1 MGGRLSVLQEAQR
14 AEAVREFDVRFG
26 EMERA
31 LWCLSLHSRAG
42 LLERRDLTVVETLV
56 WTVKS
61 WWGVQGVRSD
71 TKALMARALLD
82 AVDWSP
88 KLFEDTHPW
97 LHSAQ
102 RNSRANASSP
112 WWSIAARP
120 VQPGGSSR
128 WPQRFSTGFC
138 PTVCPPTTATSAKPS
153 ASAVPLTTLSR
164 HTARLP
170 RRYSAQH
177 EPSRMT
183 PPGWARSSPIQP
195 SEASISASGG
205 WAAAVTA
212 PLLRSAIPGASWTG
226 SALITA
232 EV

>member
-88 KLFEDTHPW
+88 KLFEDTPLAPPGAEEFACQCVFSLVEHSRSAGVARREFSLASKVLHWLLPYRVPAYDSYVCQVLGIRGAADHPEQAYRQV
-97 LHSAQ
+97 AQ
-102 RNSRANASSP
+102 E
-112 WWSIAARP
+112 ILGAARTFTDDP
-120 VQPGGSSR
+120 SWMGAIEPQSTVRGLDKCLWWLGGGSE
-128 WPQRFSTGFC
+128 G
-138 PTVCPPTTATSAKPS
+138 TAAQVRDPWR
-153 ASAVPLTTLSR
+153 VVD
-164 HTARLP
+164 RLGLDH
-170 RRYSAQH
+170 R
-177 EPSRMT
+177 
-183 PPGWARSSPIQP
+183 
-195 SEASISASGG
+195 
-205 WAAAVTA
+205 
-212 PLLRSAIPGASWTG
+212 
-226 SALITA
+226 
-232 EV
+232 